1 MVCCRWMRWLHLYHS
16 VSFISQD
23 YLKTRLVWPLTVIY
37 NARMNLLA
45 RLLADSDEPL
55 YSLADKVGFSY
66 STNLIR
72 AFRRFKG
79 VTPMEYRKAIRG

>member
-1 MVCCRWMRWLHLYHS
+1 
-16 VSFISQD
+16 
-23 YLKTRLVWPLTVIY
+23 
-37 NARMNLLA
+37 MNLLA